1 MPDGHI
7 DNFLI
12 PCFCRKLFEDKH
24 PTKSGRHYFFSY
36 VGVFLILNPL
46 NVIISSLMLGYV
58 VMINSLFFQQESI
71 LDFSSSLHENIVRT
85 SFLGAA
91 SASLIEYVASLYY
104 INVYFSYCSICSFPF
119 NQNEFMLLLCSFFS
133 LYVTWNTGLHLWL
146 ISSGSF
152 LLFLIHSMAQN
163 LNIS

>member
-91 SASLIEYVASLYY
+91 SASKGKRLDLSDRVCCITLLYKCL
-104 INVYFSYCSICSFPF
+104 FF
-119 NQNEFMLLLCSFFS
+119 LLLYLFFS
-133 LYVTWNTGLHLWL
+133 
-146 ISSGSF
+146 I
-152 LLFLIHSMAQN
+152 
-163 LNIS
+163 